1 MQMTVGELKELLS
14 AYSDDRILS
23 FNWLSEQSNI
33 RDAVIA
39 ESAFEYNGCE
49 YLSLCII
56 KNK

>member
-1 MQMTVGELKELLS
+1 MTVGELKELLS